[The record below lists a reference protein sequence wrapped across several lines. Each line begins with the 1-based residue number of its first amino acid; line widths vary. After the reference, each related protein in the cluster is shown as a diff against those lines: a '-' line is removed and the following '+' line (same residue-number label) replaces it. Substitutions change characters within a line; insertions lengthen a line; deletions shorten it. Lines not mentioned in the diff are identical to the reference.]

1 MNKYDGTYEG
11 PERRTAPERR
21 VTVVA
26 LLQEVTELRTAVT
39 VLSRRTVS
47 LTTGLQQVNELTKA
61 QQDLD
66 VKAQVAIREAAEA
79 ISKVAD
85 INKVLIPREEHEKRW
100 KAEQEALIKLRLR
113 IKKRTLVQSW
123 AFFIASVILIVAA
136 SLIVVHEQSAN
147 SAQAK
152 KACQDRVDT
161 SKKALTAYQQLL
173 SSPTITHDPT
183 FKGVIQIS
191 YEASQRN
198 AKVKC

>member
-161 SKKALTAYQQLL
+161 SKRALTAYQQLL